1 MKTQLAFCSTCGRDV
16 RVLVTNESA
25 EVEAQ
30 ANIPDAEIVCL
41 EIGDTCSGGV
51 CPVSAVS
58 HAAMVVRRVRAGVRD
73 VLQPLVKVECEVCGR
88 VTDYFLIDREY
99 ATCGEC
105 GTTLRRDRIDPL
117 LGRDG

>member
-1 MKTQLAFCSTCGRDV
+1 MKTQLAYCSACDHDV
-16 RVLVTNESA
+16 RILVTDEA
-25 EVEAQ
+25 DDQEAQ

-41 EIGDTCSGGV
+41 EIGEKCTGSL
-51 CPVSAVS
+51 CPVGAVS
-58 HAAMVVRRVRAGVRD
+58 RTAMVARRIRAGVRD

-88 VTDYFLIDREY
+88 VTDYFIIDREY

-105 GTTLRRDRIDPL
+105 GTTVERARVIPQ